1 LQCPGGKRYD
11 PAIRMILKGAPL
23 EAWRPV
29 SSADCDAV
37 RLELERV
44 LASQQFCNSKRYPAL
59 LRFVV
64 EKTLSGRADE
74 LKERTL
80 GVEVFQRPPDY
91 DTNADTVVRYT
102 AGEVRKRLSLYYHDH
117 EPGNGVQISLPAG
130 SYVPEFHREIEEGA
144 AAEALP
150 VSPMVRVRTVIAP
163 TLPIE
168 PAGLSHEQMS
178 SRAAVEHRRRPW
190 MWTAVAA
197 ALLAGTGF
205 GWRFVTH
212 RATPLDTFWAP
223 MLQGHKE
230 ALLCSGANKFA
241 NNNYSG
247 TETAGKDIDYPFVSI
262 QIVSSISR
270 VSGLM
275 ERGGLT
281 YKVQSA
287 SVTQLTDMRNRP
299 IVLFGGYNNV
309 WTTRLL
315 SPLRFHFSDRPN
327 FEIVD
332 RDHPEETIVRDHTP
346 GSYGNVDDYAIVA
359 RFRDTTTGSIM
370 VVLAGLGRNGTEAA
384 TQFATSE
391 ESMRTLQQKIGA
403 GKLASANIEVVL
415 KASVIGGRTGE
426 PSIQNV
432 YVW

>member
-1 LQCPGGKRYD
+1 
-11 PAIRMILKGAPL
+11 MILKSAPL

-64 EKTLSGRADE
+64 EKTLMGRAEE

-80 GVEVFQRPPDY
+80 GIEVFQRPPDY

-117 EPGNGVQISLPAG
+117 EPGDGVQISLPAG
-130 SYVPEFHREIEEGA
+130 SYVPEFHRETPEEA
-144 AAEALP
+144 AAEAVTAAP
-150 VSPMVRVRTVIAP
+150 IVRVRTVISPSLAVEP
-163 TLPIE
+163 VGPVRE
-168 PAGLSHEQMS
+168 PALTRAGGQNRRIPWLL
-178 SRAAVEHRRRPW
+178 AAV
-190 MWTAVAA
+190 MVV
-197 ALLAGTGF
+197 LLAIAGF

-212 RATPLDTFWAP
+212 RSTPLDAFWAP
-223 MLQGHKE
+223 MFQGHKE
-230 ALLCSGANKFA
+230 ALLCSGANVFA

-262 QIVSSISR
+262 QIVSSVSR
-270 VSGLM
+270 VSGIM

-281 YKVQSA
+281 YKVQAASA
-287 SVTQLTDMRNRP
+287 TPLTDMRDRP
-299 IVLFGGYNNV
+299 IVLFGAYNNV
-309 WTTRLL
+309 WSTRLL
-315 SPLRFHFSDRPN
+315 NPLRFHFSERPN
-327 FEIVD
+327 FQIVD
-332 RDHPEETIVRDHTP
+332 REHPEELLSRDR
-346 GSYGNVDDYAIVA
+346 GSSSSYGNSDDYAIVA
-359 RFRDTTTGSIM
+359 RFRDTTTGSI
-370 VVLAGLGRNGTEAA
+370 VLVLAGLGRNGTEAA

-391 ESMRTLQQKIGA
+391 ESMRMLQQKIG
-403 GKLASANIEVVL
+403 GNKLANGNIEVVL